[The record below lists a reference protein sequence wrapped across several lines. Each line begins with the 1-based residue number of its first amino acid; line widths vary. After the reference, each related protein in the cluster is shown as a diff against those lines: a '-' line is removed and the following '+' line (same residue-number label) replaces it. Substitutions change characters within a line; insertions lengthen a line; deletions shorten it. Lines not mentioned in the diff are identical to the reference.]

1 MKVYT
6 GTTWVHADGGK
17 CCELC
22 RQPMVLLQLGK
33 DRFPIWAHTGPQLE
47 TCKALRLSYNF
58 AKTITRRMEDFKRR
72 LRFEADGI
80 RIRRFREEV
89 TSSP

>member
-22 RQPMVLLQLGK
+22 KQPMRLLQLGK
-33 DRFPIWAHTGPQLE
+33 EDFPIWAHTGKNLE
-47 TCKALRLSYNF
+47 ACKALRLSYNF
-58 AKTITRRMEDFKRR
+58 ARTINRRMEAFKRH
-72 LRFEADGI
+72 LRFEPDGM
-80 RIRRFREEV
+80 RIRRFREEA
-89 TSSP
+89 TT